1 MSADIKKVLVKDDRL
16 NCTDQI
22 TYAVMKGGQSMNPA
36 SFQAVS
42 ASNSSHVFN
51 VQCPSE
57 TTLVDRRVLYTSTV
71 ILKIVGTAPAGSFLI
86 NYGITDALAP
96 FPLHQLVNVMSC
108 IVNNNSVS
116 LNVKDV
122 LPALLRFND
131 RRELARYNGYTPT
144 AFDSYHL
151 YSDAVGAMNNP
162 LGAWQNTSD
171 NDLSYRG
178 SWVLDGYGSDV
189 NASNSTM
196 PISTGAEQTVY
207 VKFTVAEPLLIS
219 PFISCNPSSN
229 NQAFYGIQN
238 MTFQFSMS
246 DANRVWRTSTS
257 FPKVCTVQSY
267 SNTQLL
273 FNFITPHPS
282 DLLPSRNVVPKFFSG
297 HKSEPVM
304 VC

>member
-22 TYAVMKGGQSMNPA
+22 TYAVMKGGQSMNPSA
-36 SFQAVS
+36 FQAVS
-42 ASNSSHVFN
+42 ASNSSHVYN
-51 VQCPSE
+51 ITCPSE
-57 TTLVDRRVLYTSTV
+57 VTLVDRRVLWTSTV
-71 ILKIVGTAPAGSFLI
+71 ILKIDGTAPAGQFLI
-86 NYGITDALAP
+86 NYGLTDALAP
-96 FPLHQLVNVMSC
+96 FPLHQLVNVMNSV
-108 IVNNNSVS
+108 INNNSVS
-116 LNVKDV
+116 LNVRDI

-131 RRELARYNGYTPT
+131 RRELSRYNGYAPI
-144 AFDSYHL
+144 AFDSYQS
-151 YSDAVGAMNNP
+151 YADGVGALNNS

-171 NDLSYRG
+171 NDMSMRG

-189 NASNSTM
+189 NASNSTL
-196 PISTGAEQTVY
+196 PVSTGVAQTVY

-219 PFISCNPSSN
+219 PFISCMPQSN

-238 MTFQFSMS
+238 MTFTMSMG
-246 DANRVWRTSTS
+246 DASRVWRTASS
-257 FPKVCTVQSY
+257 FAKTVTVQSF
-267 SNTQLL
+267 SNSQLL
-273 FNFITPHPS
+273 FNFLTPHPS